1 MPFEYDFY
9 NHLNIISLKN
19 LRIMYKKKGEGGT
32 LLFIGEVFMKST
44 YYRSSS
50 RSKSSKSIGAAF
62 VCGTSNG
69 VSTLAFFSALGAFF
83 FAV

>member
-32 LLFIGEVFMKST
+32 LLFYRGSVYEV
-44 YYRSSS
+44 
-50 RSKSSKSIGAAF
+50 
-62 VCGTSNG
+62 N
-69 VSTLAFFSALGAFF
+69 LL
-83 FAV
+83 